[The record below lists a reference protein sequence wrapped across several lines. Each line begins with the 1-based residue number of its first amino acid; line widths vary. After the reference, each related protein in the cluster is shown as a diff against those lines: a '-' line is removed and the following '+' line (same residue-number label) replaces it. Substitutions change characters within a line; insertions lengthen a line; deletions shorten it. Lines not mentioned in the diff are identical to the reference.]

1 MMMRILGIDLG
12 TSGSAAAV
20 LIDGK
25 VQLVASPDMYK
36 SAKPFPSVVSFFEDG
51 GCLIGT
57 HALEQAA
64 YNPHGTVSNV
74 KREMGTGRRIEA
86 FGKKFTPQ
94 FISAL
99 FLMKIKVDAEAFLN
113 EKITKAVIAIPAN
126 FNDIQR
132 QATIDAGQIAGLDV
146 VRLLP
151 EPIAAAMA
159 YGLNCVREPSKILV
173 FDMGAGTLDVSVIE
187 VDSGFFEVV
196 STAGSTRLGGIDM
209 DAVIAEWLLEEIAKQ
224 HDGGKK
230 PTDKQSLAHVN
241 EIANKIKLG
250 LSEQDKVSFDEEVG
264 GAFKIS
270 GKIARTTFNELIGG
284 LLGKCRDV
292 IISAL
297 DGAGLRPVDIDKAV
311 MVGGPSKVPAIHQLL
326 SETVREPEQ
335 GIDPYFAV
343 ATGAAIEGGVLAND
357 ENLPELYQ
365 GLTLLGVTP
374 LDLAEEAQKDGVI
387 KPIVMIP
394 KNTPYPTSYTRTF
407 YVNKIMQT
415 EVKIGVWQ
423 GDFEMNQGFI
433 GNVSLGA
440 FTLSGLQ
447 PACQNEVEVT
457 YEIDSDGILTVHAK
471 EVGTDTE
478 YELVIERTW
487 EQEGVVAELGYE
499 DPEQYE
505 DDIKGVRS
513 HESRYRDVMSPY
525 EIPIEEYNIKSAGGD
540 AGMSWMCQCLAEAKN
555 IIKAHHTDLNPTF
568 FDASKFELFLQ
579 EDMQYAY
586 AYIRLS
592 GGSVYQIGIH
602 PSFVGHTRENQRSLV
617 VTLVHELLHAI
628 HPEWGHNKIRPEER
642 KMANLAGYFDT
653 YVEKERMFLGG
664 RMSFCNNVTMNGSG
678 RRIWCG

>member
-1 MMMRILGIDLG
+1 MMMMSILGIDLG

-25 VQLVASPDMYK
+25 VQLIASPDMYK
-36 SAKPFPSVVSFFEDG
+36 SAKPFSSVVSFFEDG
-51 GCLIGT
+51 RCLIGT

-74 KREMGTGRRIEA
+74 KREMGTGHRIEA

-99 FLMKIKVDAEAFLN
+99 FLMKIKVDTEAFLN
-113 EKITKAVIAIPAN
+113 EKITKAVITVPAN

-132 QATIDAGQIAGLDV
+132 QATMDAGQIAGLDV

-187 VDSGFFEVV
+187 VDSGFFEVI
-196 STAGSTRLGGIDM
+196 STAGSTHLGGIDM
-209 DAVIAEWLLEEIAKQ
+209 DAVIVEWLLEEIAKQ
-224 HDGGKK
+224 HDDDDGKK
-230 PTDKQSLAHVN
+230 PTDKQSLVHVN

-270 GKIARTTFNELIGG
+270 GKIARTTFNKLIGD
-284 LLGKCRDV
+284 LLSECRDV

-297 DGAGLRPVDIDKAV
+297 DGAGLMPADMDKAV

-326 SETVREPEQ
+326 SDTVREPEH

-415 EVKIGVWQ
+415 EVKIRIWQ
-423 GDFEMNQGFI
+423 GDFEMNLGFI
-433 GNVSLGA
+433 DNVSLGA
-440 FTLSGLQ
+440 FTLSGLR
-447 PACQNEVEVT
+447 PACQNEVEIT

-478 YELVIERTW
+478 YELVIERTG
-487 EQEGVVAELGYE
+487 EQEGT
-499 DPEQYE
+499 
-505 DDIKGVRS
+505 
-513 HESRYRDVMSPY
+513 SRAR
-525 EIPIEEYNIKSAGGD
+525 
-540 AGMSWMCQCLAEAKN
+540 
-555 IIKAHHTDLNPTF
+555 
-568 FDASKFELFLQ
+568 LQ
-579 EDMQYAY
+579 GP
-586 AYIRLS
+586 R
-592 GGSVYQIGIH
+592 
-602 PSFVGHTRENQRSLV
+602 
-617 VTLVHELLHAI
+617 AI
-628 HPEWGHNKIRPEER
+628 
-642 KMANLAGYFDT
+642 
-653 YVEKERMFLGG
+653 
-664 RMSFCNNVTMNGSG
+664 
-678 RRIWCG
+678 